1 MAAATAYTAV
11 GVFVSRDQ
19 AQKAI
24 DELQQAGF
32 GPEQIGV
39 AVREEGVAEGR
50 PAKSDLGTKVEEGA
64 AAGAATG
71 GALGALT
78 GAVVTGLIPGIGP
91 VVAVGILT
99 AILGATTLGAAAGG
113 LIGALLGMGIAEA
126 EAEYYDREFT
136 SGRVIVAVRAGDRA
150 LAAAEILRRAGA
162 YRTSASRW
170 KSQDAARPGSP
181 QPPAGK

>member
-1 MAAATAYTAV
+1 V
-11 GVFVSRDQ
+11 GAFVSRDQ

-24 DELQQAGF
+24 DELQRAGF
-32 GPEQIGV
+32 KPEQIGV
-39 AVREEGVAEGR
+39 AVREEGVAEGH
-50 PAKSDLGTKVEEGA
+50 PARSDLGTKVEEGA

-91 VVAVGILT
+91 VVAMGILT
-99 AILGATTLGAAAGG
+99 AVLGATTLGAAAGG
-113 LIGALLGMGIAEA
+113 LIGALLGMGVAEA

-150 LAAAEILRRAGA
+150 LAAAEILRGCGA
-162 YRTSASRW
+162 YRTSASR
-170 KSQDAARPGSP
+170 SQSQGAALPGNAQ
-181 QPPAGK
+181 QPDKKAGAR